1 MAPVESLRGYVNTWD
16 CDENDHL
23 NVQFYF
29 RFFEDASAH
38 FQALCGVR
46 ASGRHR
52 PPVRHV
58 RYHRELR
65 SNDAIRIES
74 LLAADAG
81 AGRPGVVH
89 MMYATGSG
97 TLAATCLEDCG
108 TFGDDLVAALARH
121 ESAMPESAV
130 PRSLE
135 PGPAAIAGGDSGR
148 GRVTLRSRV
157 RAGDCGPDGVIEDW
171 PFVGRNSDA
180 AAHFW
185 DLVGIDRPWLDRH
198 GRGRVAVEMKLTRLG
213 DLRHGDLMHVAS
225 RPMAVARSTVS
236 FENRFVASDTGEV
249 AATIQLT
256 ALTMN
261 LTTRRAEPFPDET
274 RAAIEA
280 RIAEG
285 L

>member
-1 MAPVESLRGYVNTWD
+1 MAPIESLRGYVNTWD

-38 FQALCGVR
+38 FQSLCGVP
-46 ASGRHR
+46 ASARRR
-52 PPVRHV
+52 PAVRHV

-65 SNDAIRIES
+65 SNDSIRIDS
-74 LLAADAG
+74 LLAADTG
-81 AGRPGVVH
+81 SGRPGVVH

-108 TFGDDLVAALARH
+108 GFGDGVLAALARH
-121 ESAMPESAV
+121 GAGMPESAV

-135 PGPAAIAGGDSGR
+135 AGPAAVASDAPT

-157 RAGDCGPDGVIEDW
+157 RAGDCGSDGVIEDG

-185 DLVGIDRPWLDRH
+185 DLVGIDRPWLDRY
-198 GRGRVAVEMKLTRLG
+198 GRGRVAVEMKLTRFG
-213 DLRHGDLMHVAS
+213 DLRHGDLIHVAS
-225 RPMAVARSTVS
+225 RPLAVARSTVS
-236 FENRFVASDTGEV
+236 FENRFVASETGEV
-249 AATIQLT
+249 AAVIQLT

-261 LTTRRAEPFPDET
+261 LATRRAEPFPEET
-274 RAAIEA
+274 RALIEA

>member
-38 FQALCGVR
+38 FQSLCGVPAGAR
-46 ASGRHR
+46 RR
-52 PPVRHV
+52 PTVRHV

-65 SNDAIRIES
+65 ANDSIRIES
-74 LLAADAG
+74 LFATDAG
-81 AGRPGVVH
+81 LGRPGVVH

-97 TLAATCLEDCG
+97 TLAATCLEDCDG
-108 TFGDDLVAALARH
+108 FGEALRAALVRH
-121 ESAMPESAV
+121 EAAMPDSAL
-130 PRSLE
+130 PRSLA
-135 PGPAAIAGGDSGR
+135 PGPAVLDKDAAAGQ
-148 GRVTLRSRV
+148 VTLRSRV

-185 DLVGIDRPWLDRH
+185 DLVGIDRRWLDRH

-213 DLRHGDLMHVAS
+213 DLRHGDLMHVTS
-225 RPMAVARSTVS
+225 RPLAVARSTVS
-236 FENRFVASDTGEV
+236 FENRFAASDTGKV
-249 AATIQLT
+249 AAVIQLT

-261 LTTRRAEPFPDET
+261 LTTRRAEPLPDET
-274 RAAIEA
+274 RAMIEA
-280 RIAEG
+280 RIAG
-285 L
+285 AR

>member
-1 MAPVESLRGYVNTWD
+1 MAPIESLRGYVNTWD

-38 FQALCGVR
+38 FQALCGVPAAAR
-46 ASGRHR
+46 RR
-52 PPVRHV
+52 PAVRHV

-65 SNDAIRIES
+65 GNDSIRIES
-74 LLAADAG
+74 LFAADAG
-81 AGRPGVVH
+81 SGRPGVVH

-108 TFGDDLVAALARH
+108 GFGKDLLAALARH
-121 ESAMPESAV
+121 ERAMPDSAL
-130 PRSLE
+130 PRSLA
-135 PGPAAIAGGDSGR
+135 PGPAAVAADAGV

-157 RAGDCGPDGVIEDW
+157 RAGDCGPGGVIEDW

-213 DLRHGDLMHVAS
+213 DLRQGDLMHVAS
-225 RPMAVARSTVS
+225 RPLAVARSTVS
-236 FENRFVASDTGEV
+236 FENRFIASDTGAV
-249 AATIQLT
+249 AAVIQLT

-261 LTTRRAEPFPDET
+261 LATRRAEPFPEDA
-274 RAAIEA
+274 RALIEA

-285 L
+285 A

>member
-1 MAPVESLRGYVNTWD
+1 MAPIESLRGYVNTWD

-38 FQALCGVR
+38 FQSLCGVP
-46 ASGRHR
+46 ASSRCR
-52 PPVRHV
+52 PVVRHV

-65 SNDAIRIES
+65 SNDSIRICS
-74 LLAADAG
+74 LFAADAG
-81 AGRPGVVH
+81 SGRPGIVH

-97 TLAATCLEDCG
+97 TLAATCLEECDR
-108 TFGDDLVAALARH
+108 FGDDLLAGLARH
-121 ESAMPESAV
+121 GAEMPEAAM

-135 PGPAAIAGGDSGR
+135 AGPAAISGDAVT
-148 GRVTLRSRV
+148 GRVTLRGRV

-198 GRGRVAVEMKLTRLG
+198 GRGRVAVEMKLTRHG
-213 DLRHGDLMHVAS
+213 DLRHGALMHVAS
-225 RPMAVARSTVS
+225 RPMAVARSTVT

-274 RAAIEA
+274 RAAIET
-280 RIAEG
+280 RIADG

>member
-29 RFFEDASAH
+29 RFFEDASVH
-38 FQALCGVR
+38 FQSLCGVP
-46 ASGRHR
+46 ASARRR
-52 PPVRHV
+52 PTVRHV

-65 SNDAIRIES
+65 SNDAIRIDS
-74 LLAADAG
+74 QFVADTG
-81 AGRPGVVH
+81 SSQPGVVH

-97 TLAATCLEDCG
+97 TLAATCLEDCSG
-108 TFGDDLVAALARH
+108 FGDNLLAALARH
-121 ESAMPESAV
+121 ESTMPESAA
-130 PRSLE
+130 PRSLG
-135 PGPAAIAGGDSGR
+135 PGPASIAGDAAI

-157 RAGDCGPDGVIEDW
+157 RAEDCRPDGVIEDW

-198 GRGRVAVEMKLTRLG
+198 GRGRVAVEMKLTRHG
-213 DLRHGDLMHVAS
+213 DLRNGDLIHVAS

-236 FENRFVASDTGEV
+236 FENRFVASDTAEV